1 MKIIHFNSGLGNQIF
16 QFMFAQYMKKRGER
30 VYGYY
35 NKKWLQQHNGLEV
48 DKVIVGEMPPAT
60 IFSNF
65 VVSICRAL
73 HKFDKKGRF
82 FSSDSCYNPNGIYY
96 SGYWQDKKYFE
107 HLPKPIFQQINLS
120 DRNKEIVELI
130 NSCNSVSIHVRRGD
144 YLSQEMVAKMG
155 NICTLDYYK
164 NAIELIKRKISN
176 PVFFVFSDDIEW
188 VKKNLLADNMHLIDW
203 NSGNNSFIDMFLM
216 SECKAHVIAN
226 SSFSYWGAYM
236 SKINIVTVYPHI
248 WFNDEPSPN
257 IALEDWVAL

>member
-1 MKIIHFNSGLGNQIF
+1 M
-16 QFMFAQYMKKRGER
+16 
-30 VYGYY
+30 
-35 NKKWLQQHNGLEV
+35 
-48 DKVIVGEMPPAT
+48 
-60 IFSNF
+60 
-65 VVSICRAL
+65 
-73 HKFDKKGRF
+73 
-82 FSSDSCYNPNGIYY
+82 
-96 SGYWQDKKYFE
+96 
-107 HLPKPIFQQINLS
+107 S

-203 NSGNNSFIDMFLM
+203 NNGTNSFIDMFLM

-257 IALEDWVAL
+257 IAFEDWVAL